1 MPRGAAVRS
10 RSAGPPAVRDPGET
24 METKPAAVP
33 PSYAVPYARVGSTL
47 DESDVE
53 AVREVLFSGATL
65 SAGPVRERFEEEF
78 AAHVGARHA
87 LSVTSGT
94 VALEL
99 AIRLLDLEPGDEVI
113 TTPQTY
119 QATVQPL
126 LDHDVR
132 VRFAD
137 IDPTTAN
144 IDARRVAELV
154 TPRTRAIVLVH
165 YGGLP
170 ADMDAL
176 MRLARAHDL
185 IVVEDAAH
193 ALGSVLNGR
202 RPGALGHIGCFSFHS
217 SKNITTLGE
226 GGMITTDRDDWAER
240 LRRVR
245 GNQAD
250 MVLTARHGGFAGA
263 SGPPAGALYPG
274 ETYTHDCL
282 RVRRSGT
289 NAALSEAAAAMG
301 LVQLGKLP
309 GLVARRQAV
318 AARLTA
324 ELAAFDTAR
333 VPVVPAGVEHA
344 YHLFTFSVDARR
356 VDRDELV
363 RCLAAEGVETYLRY
377 FPLHLMPEWRARGH
391 GLGECPTAE
400 RSWFQEHMNLPC
412 GPWLTDDQ
420 VELLAAA
427 LSRALDKATRG

>member
-1 MPRGAAVRS
+1 M
-10 RSAGPPAVRDPGET
+10 
-24 METKPAAVP
+24 METKLAAARP
-33 PSYAVPYARVGSTL
+33 RYTVPYARVGSVL

-53 AVREVLFSGATL
+53 AVRELLLSGATL

-78 AAHVGARHA
+78 AALIGVRHA

-119 QATVQPL
+119 QATIQPL

-137 IDPTTAN
+137 VDPATAN
-144 IDARRVAELV
+144 IDPRRVAELI

-193 ALGSVLNGR
+193 ALGSVVNGR
-202 RPGALGHIGCFSFHS
+202 RPGALGHIGCFSFHT

-245 GNQAD
+245 GNESD
-250 MVLTARHGGFAGA
+250 MVLTDRHGGFAGA
-263 SGPPAGALYPG
+263 SGPPTGALYPG
-274 ETYTHDCL
+274 VAYTHDCHSF
-282 RVRRSGT
+282 RRSGT
-289 NAALSEAAAAMG
+289 NAAMSEAAAAMG

-324 ELAAFDTAR
+324 ELAEFEAVR
-333 VPVVPAGVEHA
+333 LPVVPAGVEHA
-344 YHLFTFSVDARR
+344 QHLYTFSVDSER

-363 RCLAAEGVETYLRY
+363 RCLHAEGVETYLRY
-377 FPLHLMPEWRARGH
+377 FPLHLLPEWRARGH
-391 GLGECPTAE
+391 GLGDCPAAE
-400 RSWFQEHMNLPC
+400 RAWFQEHMNLPC

-420 VELLAAA
+420 VELLATAVN
-427 LSRALDKATRG
+427 RALVKATRD